1 MLLAVVAPTEATCAA
16 AAVVV
21 VGPIAAA
28 AATGIPCGGRGGG
41 ISSLSFRAEVTVDV
55 SMDGGV
61 GIVVADTTVDG
72 FDTCF
77 VTKLFRGI
85 LSLLQ

>member
-1 MLLAVVAPTEATCAA
+1 M
-16 AAVVV
+16 
-21 VGPIAAA
+21 
-28 AATGIPCGGRGGG
+28 
-41 ISSLSFRAEVTVDV
+41 TVDV

-77 VTKLFRGI
+77 ATKLFRGI